1 MLALAVRFSDAPYFA
16 GRIHDAAAAYS
27 RQSWLCVIEDHL
39 SVDENLDLSVIQT
52 VALLAIVDYT
62 GKPHPHSSEFKLSIA
77 DFYVMN

>member
-16 GRIHDAAAAYS
+16 GRVHEAAAAYS

-62 GKPHPHSSEFKLSIA
+62 GKPQPTFK
-77 DFYVMN
+77 